1 MRRNLRIER
10 LLDESEHERRCA
22 VGLTDADR
30 RALTRRVAAGEL
42 LSPYRN
48 LYARR
53 AYWVAM
59 TVMQRTVH
67 VARSLAMLH
76 PEWIFAGLTAATI
89 HGYDHSYSLHDGTV
103 TIASP
108 RTSQARDSGK
118 LRRIRMT
125 DPQVLVVDG
134 LRVTDPVRT
143 LLDCGSAFPF
153 EEMLAIFDAA
163 ARRGIGMDAV
173 TAACG
178 QGAGVDAA
186 RIARLC
192 EHADGRS
199 ENGGESKVRALMIG
213 NGFLK
218 PQLQRRFENPDNPLG
233 PYRSDFSWELPNGIV
248 VAEYDGM
255 AKYTMPQSGVGE
267 RAGERVGERRL
278 VQTAVHAERRREDHL
293 RAQGV
298 TAIARLEFEDTLY
311 PGRLI
316 RKLLDAGVPRVV

>member
-1 MRRNLRIER
+1 MRRNPRLER

-30 RALTRRVAAGEL
+30 KALARRVVAGEL

-48 LYARR
+48 IYVRR
-53 AYWVAM
+53 VYWSAM
-59 TVMQRTVH
+59 TVTQRTVH
-67 VARSLAMLH
+67 VARALAILH

-89 HGYDHSYSLHDGTV
+89 HGYDHSFSLHDGTV
-103 TIASP
+103 TIASS
-108 RTSQARDSGK
+108 RTSQSHDSQK
-118 LRRIRMT
+118 LHRIRLT
-125 DPQVLVVDG
+125 DPQVLIVNG

-153 EEMLAIFDAA
+153 EEALSIYDAA
-163 ARRGIGMDAV
+163 VRRGVGVEAV
-173 TAACG
+173 AAACNG
-178 QGAGVDAA
+178 GACGVDGP
-186 RIARLC
+186 RIAKLC
-192 EHADGRS
+192 EYADGRS
-199 ENGGESKVRALMIG
+199 ENGGESKIRALMIG

-233 PYRSDFSWELPNGIV
+233 PYRSDFSWDLSAGIV

-255 AKYTMPQSGVGE
+255 AKYTMPQSGTGE
-267 RAGERVGERRL
+267 RSGERRL
-278 VQTAVHAERRREDHL
+278 VQSAVHAERRREDHL

-298 TAIARLEFEDTLY
+298 VAIARLEFEDTLY

-316 RKLLDAGVPRVV
+316 HKLLDAGVPRVV

>member
-30 RALTRRVAAGEL
+30 RALARRVAAGEL

-48 LYARR
+48 LYVRR
-53 AYWVAM
+53 AYWGAM

-89 HGYDHSYSLHDGTV
+89 HGYDHSFSLHDGTV

-108 RTSQARDSGK
+108 RTSQPRDSGK

-125 DPQVLVVDG
+125 DPQVLTLDG

-163 ARRGIGMDAV
+163 ARRGIGMEAV

-178 QGAGVDAA
+178 QGAGVDAP

-199 ENGGESKVRALMIG
+199 ENGGESKARALMIG

-255 AKYTMPQSGVGE
+255 AKYTMPQSGAGE

-316 RKLLDAGVPRVV
+316 RKLLDVGVPRVV